1 MAEKKKRVPATPE
14 ETRDLLKKA
23 VKCAPR
29 PLPPGFFPDIMRRSE
44 EEGCSRSDMLDT
56 LDEWLNYGYCRIID
70 HITQDIEITE
80 EGESFFYGS
89 MTSCTAA
96 PREA

>member
-1 MAEKKKRVPATPE
+1 MVEKKKRVPATPE

-44 EEGCSRSDMLDT
+44 EEGCSRADMLDT

-80 EGESFFYGS
+80 EGESFFY
-89 MTSCTAA
+89 
-96 PREA
+96 